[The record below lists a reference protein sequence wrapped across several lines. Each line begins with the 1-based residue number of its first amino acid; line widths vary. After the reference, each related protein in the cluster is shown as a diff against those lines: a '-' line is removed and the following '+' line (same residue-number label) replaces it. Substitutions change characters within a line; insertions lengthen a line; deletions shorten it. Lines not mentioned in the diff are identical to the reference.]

1 MGTITIIALCA
12 VAFLVGAALMWFV
25 TERLLGQKTRTILSE
40 AEREAEVLKQKK
52 LLEVNVTRL
61 VGIVGQQS
69 SRIMELEKL
78 LHLRDQE
85 LSSLRGELDVVRQQ
99 GSTEALATALSGGA
113 TAQERDRAKK
123 LLDEIIREVELCIAQ
138 LTAE

>member
-1 MGTITIIALCA
+1 MTQDEDLE
-12 VAFLVGAALMWFV
+12 LQ
-25 TERLLGQKTRTILSE
+25 R
-40 AEREAEVLKQKK
+40 
-52 LLEVNVTRL
+52 LEVNVTRL

-85 LSSLRGELDVVRQQ
+85 LSSLR

>member
-1 MGTITIIALCA
+1 MTQDEDLE
-12 VAFLVGAALMWFV
+12 LQ
-25 TERLLGQKTRTILSE
+25 R
-40 AEREAEVLKQKK
+40 
-52 LLEVNVTRL
+52 LEVNVTRL

-78 LHLRDQE
+78 LLLRDQE

-99 GSTEALATALSGGA
+99 GSTEALATALFGGA

>member
-1 MGTITIIALCA
+1 MTQDEDLE
-12 VAFLVGAALMWFV
+12 LQ
-25 TERLLGQKTRTILSE
+25 R
-40 AEREAEVLKQKK
+40 
-52 LLEVNVTRL
+52 LEVNVTRL

-99 GSTEALATALSGGA
+99 
-113 TAQERDRAKK
+113 

>member
-1 MGTITIIALCA
+1 MTQDEDLE
-12 VAFLVGAALMWFV
+12 LQ
-25 TERLLGQKTRTILSE
+25 R
-40 AEREAEVLKQKK
+40 
-52 LLEVNVTRL
+52 LEVNVTRL

-85 LSSLRGELDVVRQQ
+85 LSALRGELDVVRQQ

>member
-1 MGTITIIALCA
+1 MTQDEDLE
-12 VAFLVGAALMWFV
+12 LQ
-25 TERLLGQKTRTILSE
+25 R
-40 AEREAEVLKQKK
+40 
-52 LLEVNVTRL
+52 LEVNVTRL

-78 LHLRDQE
+78 LRLRDQE

>member
-1 MGTITIIALCA
+1 MTQDEDLE
-12 VAFLVGAALMWFV
+12 LQ
-25 TERLLGQKTRTILSE
+25 R
-40 AEREAEVLKQKK
+40 
-52 LLEVNVTRL
+52 LEVNVTRL

-78 LHLRDQE
+78 RHLRDQE

>member
-1 MGTITIIALCA
+1 MTQDEDLE
-12 VAFLVGAALMWFV
+12 LQ
-25 TERLLGQKTRTILSE
+25 R
-40 AEREAEVLKQKK
+40 
-52 LLEVNVTRL
+52 LEVNVTRL

-85 LSSLRGELDVVRQQ
+85 LSSLRGELDVARQQ
-99 GSTEALATALSGGA
+99 GSTKALATALSGGA

>member
-1 MGTITIIALCA
+1 MTQDEDLE
-12 VAFLVGAALMWFV
+12 LQ
-25 TERLLGQKTRTILSE
+25 R
-40 AEREAEVLKQKK
+40 
-52 LLEVNVTRL
+52 LEVNVTRL

-69 SRIMELEKL
+69 SRIMELAKL
-78 LHLRDQE
+78 IHLRDQE

>member
-1 MGTITIIALCA
+1 MTQDEDLE
-12 VAFLVGAALMWFV
+12 LQ
-25 TERLLGQKTRTILSE
+25 R
-40 AEREAEVLKQKK
+40 
-52 LLEVNVTRL
+52 LEVNVTRL

-123 LLDEIIREVELCIAQ
+123 LLDELIREVELCIAQ

>member
-1 MGTITIIALCA
+1 MTQDEDLE
-12 VAFLVGAALMWFV
+12 LQ
-25 TERLLGQKTRTILSE
+25 R
-40 AEREAEVLKQKK
+40 
-52 LLEVNVTRL
+52 LEVNVTRL

-69 SRIMELEKL
+69 SRIMELENL

-85 LSSLRGELDVVRQQ
+85 LSSRRGELDVVRQQ

>member
-1 MGTITIIALCA
+1 MTQDEDLE
-12 VAFLVGAALMWFV
+12 LQ
-25 TERLLGQKTRTILSE
+25 R
-40 AEREAEVLKQKK
+40 
-52 LLEVNVTRL
+52 LEVNVTRL

-78 LHLRDQE
+78 LNLRDQE

>member
-1 MGTITIIALCA
+1 M
-12 VAFLVGAALMWFV
+12 
-25 TERLLGQKTRTILSE
+25 TRSF
-40 AEREAEVLKQKK
+40 
-52 LLEVNVTRL
+52 
-61 VGIVGQQS
+61 
-69 SRIMELEKL
+69 
-78 LHLRDQE
+78 
-85 LSSLRGELDVVRQQ
+85 DVVRQQ

>member
-1 MGTITIIALCA
+1 MTQDEDLE
-12 VAFLVGAALMWFV
+12 LQ
-25 TERLLGQKTRTILSE
+25 R
-40 AEREAEVLKQKK
+40 
-52 LLEVNVTRL
+52 LEVNVTRL

-69 SRIMELEKL
+69 SRIMELETL

>member
-1 MGTITIIALCA
+1 MTQDEDLE
-12 VAFLVGAALMWFV
+12 LQ
-25 TERLLGQKTRTILSE
+25 R
-40 AEREAEVLKQKK
+40 
-52 LLEVNVTRL
+52 LEVNVTRL

-69 SRIMELEKL
+69 SRIMELEQL